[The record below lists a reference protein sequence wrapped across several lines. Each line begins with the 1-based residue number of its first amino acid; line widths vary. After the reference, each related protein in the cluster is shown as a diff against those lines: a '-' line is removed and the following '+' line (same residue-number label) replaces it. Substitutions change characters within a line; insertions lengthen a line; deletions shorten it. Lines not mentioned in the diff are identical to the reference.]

1 MAKKSKVSIS
11 TPILYIVLG
20 TLLVIFRSQM
30 LNWAMTLAGIFF
42 IVSGIIDVSK
52 RRTLSGA
59 VSLIIGIAI
68 LVLGWTLTNIVLLV
82 LGVLIAVKGLVELLE
97 VLSSKKKRRSFL
109 RVLFP
114 VLTIVVGLGLAFGN
128 TLNHIIVAVGVILI
142 IDGILGVVGANK

>member
-1 MAKKSKVSIS
+1 MAKKSKASIS

-20 TLLVIFRSQM
+20 ALLVVFRSQM

-42 IVSGIIDVSK
+42 IVSGVIDVSK
-52 RRTLSGA
+52 RKTLSGA

-82 LGVLIAVKGLVELLE
+82 LGVLIAVKGLVELIE
-97 VLSSKKKRRSFL
+97 VLSSKRKSVLK
-109 RVLFP
+109 VLFP

-142 IDGILGVVGANK
+142 IDGILGVIGANK